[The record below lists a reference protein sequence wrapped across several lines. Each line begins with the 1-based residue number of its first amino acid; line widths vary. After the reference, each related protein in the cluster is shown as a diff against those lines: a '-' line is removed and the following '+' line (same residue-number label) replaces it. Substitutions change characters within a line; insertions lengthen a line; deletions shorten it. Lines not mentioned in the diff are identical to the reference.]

1 MLIGRLVQYSGS
13 VGSTIYVVYLVV
25 LSKQLWDIGRQFF
38 GNSLHIDSHLLTPA
52 FQVFGNIYGTEE
64 GLLRFMRGMH
74 CFAALS
80 AR

>member
-1 MLIGRLVQYSGS
+1 M
-13 VGSTIYVVYLVV
+13 
-25 LSKQLWDIGRQFF
+25 WDIGRQVF